1 MLDSQRNTL
10 RILIVDDHGLF
21 RESLARLL
29 AAEPDFQIMG
39 HCGTIDE
46 ATGVLKDHQIDI
58 LLLDFDLG
66 VHNCTEFVR
75 SAVEG
80 GFTGKILLV
89 TAGVNASQA
98 AELVRLGVVGIFLKH
113 DLPALLTEAIR
124 DVAGGKVWLDQKV
137 LQSTV
142 ASVDANRAPTPLTA
156 RERQVLSH
164 IFEGL
169 TNKEIA
175 ERLGVSEGAVKASI
189 QQLFSKTGVRTR
201 SQLVRVALEQYK
213 DLV

>member
-1 MLDSQRNTL
+1 MPDSH

-29 AAEPDFQIMG
+29 AAEPDFQIIG
-39 HCGTIDE
+39 CCATTEE
-46 ATGVLKDHQIDI
+46 AAGVIAGHQIDI

-66 VHNCTEFVR
+66 VHDCTKFVR

-80 GFTGKILLV
+80 GFCGKILLV
-89 TAGVNASQA
+89 TAGVNATQA
-98 AELVRLGVVGIFLKH
+98 AELVRLGIVGIFLKH

-124 DVAGGKVWLDQKV
+124 DIASGKVWLDQKI
-137 LQSTV
+137 LQNTV
-142 ASVDANRAPTPLTA
+142 AGVSSVRASAPLTE
-156 RERQVLSH
+156 REHQVLAR

-175 ERLGVSEGAVKASI
+175 ERLGTSEGSVKASI
-189 QQLFSKTGVRTR
+189 QQLFSKTGVRNR
-201 SQLVRVALEQYK
+201 SQLVRVALERNK
-213 DLV
+213 DLL